1 MRCSDALVVDGGLG
15 GSSRVS
21 YAGSYGTEP
30 LAGSAGWRG
39 GNHAN
44 VAVPACVRRS
54 RAIGRPAAAR
64 SGAEGANC
72 TRVLPPNLGQRQ
84 ANGRDERLC
93 GTDAH
98 SPDPAEAAPLAQYP
112 AARRHGGRW
121 RVVAR
126 CQGGR
131 RRGGCTPQSLVDGWS
146 SRSHA
151 WPLCSARRGPWCRL
165 PRVVG
170 GVLWALHS
178 GPAGGARRGVWGVPV
193 GLSRETVRP
202 LASRGRFRSRGR
214 HLDEADVREGRPA
227 AACVSSSS
235 TSSHRTVLARPP
247 GRLLRPAWEC
257 PCAALPPAAR
267 SSLSR
272 SSARAWRL
280 CWVVPRASRVRRIGW
295 RGVRGRR
302 CQGRPVEWRVEVV
315 AVAWWWGD
323 GGAALHALRNGVAC
337 VSDWVLGG
345 GGCGE

>member
-44 VAVPACVRRS
+44 AAVPACVRRS

-64 SGAEGANC
+64 SGQKEPTALGC
-72 TRVLPPNLGQRQ
+72 SPPNLGQRQ

-126 CQGGR
+126 CQSGR
-131 RRGGCTPQSLVDGWS
+131 RGWS
-146 SRSHA
+146 QAARASDGGVV
-151 WPLCSARRGPWCRL
+151 ARRSLWSMDGPRGATPGRCVQHGAARGADCPGCRR
-165 PRVVG
+165 RVVG
-170 GVLWALHS
+170 IAFWACRGCSTGCL
-178 GPAGGARRGVWGVPV
+178 GCAGGVVARNCSAAGVSWTVSVSGASSRRGRCQGGQACR
-193 GLSRETVRP
+193 GLRVVIFDFLTP
-202 LASRGRFRSRGR
+202 DGFY
-214 HLDEADVREGRPA
+214 D
-227 AACVSSSS
+227 
-235 TSSHRTVLARPP
+235 PP
-247 GRLLRPAWEC
+247 GNA

-280 CWVVPRASRVRRIGW
+280 CWVVPRASRVRRIG
-295 RGVRGRR
+295 
-302 CQGRPVEWRVEVV
+302 
-315 AVAWWWGD
+315 
-323 GGAALHALRNGVAC
+323 
-337 VSDWVLGG
+337 
-345 GGCGE
+345 

>member
-44 VAVPACVRRS
+44 AAVPACVRRS

-64 SGAEGANC
+64 SGAEEPTALGCSRPTLASAKRTVATSAFAAPTP
-72 TRVLPPNLGQRQ
+72 TRPTLPKL
-84 ANGRDERLC
+84 L
-93 GTDAH
+93 H
-98 SPDPAEAAPLAQYP
+98 SPSTRLP
-112 AARRHGGRW
+112 AATAGDGGWLHAARAGDGG
-121 RVVAR
+121 VVARRSLWSMDGPRGATPGRCVQHGAARGADCPGLSAACCGHCILACRGCSTGCLGCAGGVVARNCSAAGVSWTVSVSGASSRRGR
-126 CQGGR
+126 CQGGQAC
-131 RRGGCTPQSLVDGWS
+131 RGL
-146 SRSHA
+146 
-151 WPLCSARRGPWCRL
+151 
-165 PRVVG
+165 RVVIFDFLTPDG
-170 GVLWALHS
+170 
-178 GPAGGARRGVWGVPV
+178 
-193 GLSRETVRP
+193 
-202 LASRGRFRSRGR
+202 FY
-214 HLDEADVREGRPA
+214 D
-227 AACVSSSS
+227 
-235 TSSHRTVLARPP
+235 PP
-247 GRLLRPAWEC
+247 GNA

-337 VSDWVLGG
+337 VGDWVLGG
-345 GGCGE
+345 GGCG

>member
-131 RRGGCTPQSLVDGWS
+131 WRGGCTPQSLVDGWS

-165 PRVVG
+165 PGLSAACCGHCILGLSGVLDGVSGVCRWGCRAELFGRWRLVDGFGLG
-170 GVLWALHS
+170 GVISTRPMS
-178 GPAGGARRGVWGVPV
+178 GRAGLPRPAC
-193 GLSRETVRP
+193 
-202 LASRGRFRSRGR
+202 R
-214 HLDEADVREGRPA
+214 HLRLPHTGRRLPVPPDGFYDPPGNAPA
-227 AACVSSSS
+227 PPC
-235 TSSHRTVLARPP
+235 RPP
-247 GRLLRPAWEC
+247 QGPRCRDHRPVRGGC
-257 PCAALPPAAR
+257 V
-267 SSLSR
+267 
-272 SSARAWRL
+272 
-280 CWVVPRASRVRRIGW
+280 VVPRASRVRRIGW

-337 VSDWVLGG
+337 VGDWVLGG
-345 GGCGE
+345 GGCG